1 MALAILEL
9 SGVGRGGARF
19 QIDTGTNKYYRLK
32 VGRSIERRN
41 GINWVG
47 ELLYATKMGVN
58 EAGGE
63 LLNSSTEIS
72 IPIDRIQQGHAYVQL
87 FTFKTPEGRSPA
99 FSRVVKLPVGSGAS
113 DDLLDDEAPEL
124 TMSMGT
130 AMTTSFK
137 APRTVAC
144 RTATQ
149 AYAYQ
154 TSWMDLLGEV
164 VKVATPVVTKL
175 LAGAG
180 QSAGGGGT
188 ATGTPSAGA
197 GASSPDFL
205 TQLLQ
210 AVLGGLQSATSQNAT
225 TTTAPPPP
233 AAAQQQAPA
242 PPASTGSQTANAA
255 AAQRS
260 QGQSVGP
267 VIIANRFAN
276 GNGHHG
282 DLSRPFI
289 FGIDDMAIATLLGPF
304 VKILPDLM
312 NSANKKRVE
321 MKQAQNALIGGI
333 MSDINRRLLLD
344 KLIEAQR
351 QAPAAQPG
359 AAGAPDL
366 NQLIQLLQQAG
377 EGGTATQQS
386 LPAVAMSHVA
396 FGSPRSYVLSSRAV
410 LSFITAEPVKWN
422 GSSKLLYAKNQ
433 PLQFNVKFAVGEPV
447 PPRPLPK
454 ALLTLTFK
462 DSTDQTIWLEKT
474 VRQKDLAPN
483 TVISVPL
490 SPEDAA
496 RLPVNRP
503 VAVLAE
509 LRWPSKSGPAHQALG
524 GCDVVFVNQYFLA
537 GQGAAVS
544 PEREL
549 ADMNQYRAFWN
560 KVWESPSLD
569 ATRGSGDEKQYLW
582 ELDVN
587 AKYTVLL
594 APDHDANGVMETKLL
609 RAKPDPESVTN
620 KIEGRMKA
628 GIELSVAEVNKLLSL
643 WDAQPLDAAR
653 LEAISTAAFAKA
665 NAGELV
671 RNFKLRGRAS
681 ERGLIWVIPVF
692 KLFELTLGTVQKS
705 DATGQIVAVS
715 EEIVRFPLPVSA
727 RIIGL
732 KSQS

>member
-9 SGVGRGGARF
+9 SGFGRGGVRF

-41 GINWVG
+41 GIDWVG
-47 ELLYATKMGVN
+47 ELLYATKIGVN
-58 EAGGE
+58 EAGGG

-72 IPIDRIQQGHAYVQL
+72 IPTDRIQHGHAYVQL

-99 FSRVVKLPVGSGAS
+99 FSRVVKVPVGSGAL
-113 DDLLDDEAPEL
+113 DDLPDDVAPPEL

-130 AMTTSFK
+130 TMTTPFK

-180 QSAGGGGT
+180 GGGT
-188 ATGTPSAGA
+188 ASGTGAGAGAGA

-210 AVLGGLQSATSQNAT
+210 AVLGGLQNVTPQNAT
-225 TTTAPPPP
+225 PTPPPQT
-233 AAAQQQAPA
+233 AAQPPA
-242 PPASTGSQTANAA
+242 PNPPAPGANPTATPTPPP
-255 AAQRS
+255 RS

-267 VIIANRFAN
+267 VVVANRFAT
-276 GNGHHG
+276 GNGHFG

-321 MKQAQNALIGGI
+321 LKQAQNALIGGI
-333 MSDINRRLLLD
+333 MSDINKRLLLD
-344 KLIEAQR
+344 KLIEAQK
-351 QAPAAQPG
+351 QTPAAQPG
-359 AAGAPDL
+359 APGAPDL

-377 EGGTATQQS
+377 EGAAAQQQS
-386 LPAVAMSHVA
+386 LPSAAMSSVA
-396 FGSPRSYVLSSRAV
+396 FAGPRSFVLSSRAI
-410 LSFITAEPVKWN
+410 LSFITGEPVKWN

-447 PPRPLPK
+447 PQRPLPK

-462 DSTDQTIWLEKT
+462 DSTDQTVWLEKT

-483 TVISVPL
+483 AVVSVPV

-509 LRWPSKSGPAHQALG
+509 LRWPAKSGPAHQALG
-524 GCDVVFVNQYFLA
+524 GCDVVFVNQFFLA
-537 GQGAAVS
+537 AQGAAVS

-549 ADMNQYRAFWN
+549 ADMNQFRAFWN

-594 APDHDANGVMETKLL
+594 APDHDANGLMATKVLK
-609 RAKPDPESVTN
+609 AKPDPESLTN
-620 KIEGRMKA
+620 TVEGRMKA

-653 LEAISTAAFAKA
+653 LEALSTAAFAKA

-671 RNFKLRGRAS
+671 RNLKLRGRAS
-681 ERGLIWVIPVF
+681 ERGLIWVIPTF
-692 KLFELTLGTVQKS
+692 KLFELTLGTAQTS

-715 EEIVRFPLPVSA
+715 EETVRFPLPVSA

>member
-9 SGVGRGGARF
+9 SGFGRGGVRF
-19 QIDTGTNKYYRLK
+19 QIDTGTNRYYRLK

-41 GINWVG
+41 GIDWVG
-47 ELLYATKMGVN
+47 ELFFATKMGVN
-58 EAGGE
+58 EAGGA
-63 LLNSSTEIS
+63 LLNSSTEVS
-72 IPIDRIQQGHAYVQL
+72 IPTDRIQHGHAYVQL

-99 FSRVVKLPVGSGAS
+99 FSRVVKVPLGTGAS
-113 DDLLDDEAPEL
+113 DDLLDDVAPEL

-130 AMTTSFK
+130 TMTTSFK
-137 APRTVAC
+137 APRAVAC
-144 RTATQ
+144 RTANQ

-180 QSAGGGGT
+180 QSAGGT
-188 ATGTPSAGA
+188 ATATPSAA

-210 AVLGGLQSATSQNAT
+210 AVLGGLQNVTSQNAT
-225 TTTAPPPP
+225 TTAAPP
-233 AAAQQQAPA
+233 AAAQQKTAAAPTT
-242 PPASTGSQTANAA
+242 TGSQTANATPPPP
-255 AAQRS
+255 S
-260 QGQSVGP
+260 KGQSVGP
-267 VIIANRFAN
+267 VVVSNRFAN
-276 GNGHHG
+276 GDGHHG

-289 FGIDDMAIATLLGPF
+289 FGIDDAAIATLLGPF
-304 VKILPDLM
+304 IKILPDLM

-344 KLIEAQR
+344 KLIEAQK
-351 QAPAAQPG
+351 APAAQPG

-386 LPAVAMSHVA
+386 LPAAAMSGVA
-396 FGSPRSYVLSSRAV
+396 FANPRSYVLSSRAV
-410 LSFITAEPVKWN
+410 LSFITGEPVKWN

-447 PPRPLPK
+447 PQRPLPK
-454 ALLTLTFK
+454 ALLKLTFK
-462 DSTDQTIWLEKT
+462 DSTDQTVWLEKT
-474 VRQKDLAPN
+474 VRHKELAPN
-483 TVISVPL
+483 AVISVPL

-496 RLPVNRP
+496 RLPVNQP

-509 LRWPSKSGPAHQALG
+509 LRWPAKSGPAHQALG
-524 GCDVVFVNQYFLA
+524 SCDVVFVNQYFLA

-549 ADMNQYRAFWN
+549 ADMNQFRAFWN

-587 AKYTVLL
+587 AKYIVLL
-594 APDHDANGVMETKLL
+594 APDYDANGLMETKLL
-609 RAKPDPESVTN
+609 RAKPDRESVTN
-620 KIEGRMKA
+620 RIEGRMKA
-628 GIELSVAEVNKLLSL
+628 GIELSVAEVNKLLAL

-653 LEAISTAAFAKA
+653 LEALSTAAFAKA

-671 RNFKLRGRAS
+671 RNLKLRGRAS
-681 ERGLIWVIPVF
+681 ERGLVWVIPVF

-715 EEIVRFPLPVSA
+715 EETVRFPLPVST

>member
-9 SGVGRGGARF
+9 SGFGRGGVRF

-41 GINWVG
+41 GIDWVG
-47 ELLYATKMGVN
+47 ELVYATRMSVN
-58 EAGGE
+58 DAGGG
-63 LLNSSTEIS
+63 LLNSSTEIA
-72 IPIDRIQQGHAYVQL
+72 IPADRVKQGHAYVQL

-99 FSRVVKLPVGSGAS
+99 FSRVVKVPFGSGAA
-113 DDLLDDEAPEL
+113 DDLLDDAPPEL
-124 TMSMGT
+124 TMSMST
-130 AMTTSFK
+130 TMTTPFK

-164 VKVATPVVTKL
+164 VKVATPVVMKML
-175 LAGAG
+175 
-180 QSAGGGGT
+180 GGGT
-188 ATGTPSAGA
+188 TGGGATAGSSPAAGA
-197 GASSPDFL
+197 TAPDFL
-205 TQLLQ
+205 AQLLQ
-210 AVLGGLQSATSQNAT
+210 TVLGGIQAAAPQNAV
-225 TTTAPPPP
+225 TAPQKP
-233 AAAQQQAPA
+233 AAPAQPANPPSTAANTATQAK
-242 PPASTGSQTANAA
+242 
-255 AAQRS
+255 S

-267 VIIANRFAN
+267 VVLSNRFAN
-276 GNGHHG
+276 GNGSHG

-289 FGIDDMAIATLLGPF
+289 FGIDDAAIATLLGPF
-304 VKILPDLM
+304 IKILPDLM

-333 MSDINRRLLLD
+333 MSDINRRLILD
-344 KLIEAQR
+344 KLIEAQK
-351 QAPAAQPG
+351 QPAAAQP
-359 AAGAPDL
+359 GAPDL

-377 EGGTATQQS
+377 EASKQQS
-386 LPAVAMSHVA
+386 LPAVAMSGVA
-396 FGSPRSYVLSSRAV
+396 FASPRSFVLSSRAV

-422 GSSKLLYAKNQ
+422 GSPKLLFAKNQ

-454 ALLTLTFK
+454 ALLKLIFK

-483 TVISVPL
+483 AVMSVPL
-490 SPEDAA
+490 SAEDAA
-496 RLPVNRP
+496 RLPVDRP

-509 LRWPSKSGPAHQALG
+509 LRWPAKSGPAHQALG
-524 GCDVVFVNQYFLA
+524 GCDAVFVNQYFLTS
-537 GQGAAVS
+537 QGAAVS

-549 ADMNQYRAFWN
+549 ADMNQFRAFWN

-569 ATRGSGDEKQYLW
+569 AARGSGDQKQYLW

-594 APDHDANGVMETKLL
+594 APDHDTNGLMETKLL
-609 RAKPDPESVTN
+609 RAKPDPESLTN
-620 KIEGRMKA
+620 KLEGRMKA
-628 GIELSVAEVNKLLSL
+628 GIELSVAEVNKLLTL

-671 RNFKLRGRAS
+671 RTFKLRGRAS
-681 ERGLIWVIPVF
+681 ERGLIWVVPVF
-692 KLFELTLGTVQKS
+692 KLFELTLGSAKSS
-705 DATGQIVAVS
+705 DATGQIVELSA
-715 EEIVRFPLPVSA
+715 ETVRFPLPVSA
-727 RIIGL
+727 RVIGL

>member
-9 SGVGRGGARF
+9 SGFARTGVRF

-41 GINWVG
+41 GIDWVG
-47 ELLYATKMGVN
+47 ELFYATKMGVN
-58 EAGGE
+58 EAGGG

-72 IPIDRIQQGHAYVQL
+72 IPTDRIEQGHAYVQL
-87 FTFKTPEGRSPA
+87 FTFKTPDGRSPA
-99 FSRVVKLPVGSGAS
+99 FSRVVKVPVGSGAS
-113 DDLLDDEAPEL
+113 DDLLEDVAPEL

-130 AMTTSFK
+130 TMTTAFK

-175 LAGAG
+175 LAGVG

-188 ATGTPSAGA
+188 ATATPSAA

-210 AVLGGLQSATSQNAT
+210 AVLGGLQNVTSQNAT
-225 TTTAPPPP
+225 TTTAPP
-233 AAAQQQAPA
+233 AGAQQQAAA
-242 PPASTGSQTANAA
+242 PPANTGSPAANAA

-267 VIIANRFAN
+267 VVVSNRFAN
-276 GNGHHG
+276 GNGYRG
-282 DLSRPFI
+282 DLSHPFI
-289 FGIDDMAIATLLGPF
+289 FGIDDAAIATLLGPF
-304 VKILPDLM
+304 IKILPDLM

-333 MSDINRRLLLD
+333 MSDINKRLLLD
-344 KLIEAQR
+344 KLIEAQK
-351 QAPAAQPG
+351 QTPAAQPG

-377 EGGTATQQS
+377 EGGTSAPQS
-386 LPAVAMSHVA
+386 LPAAAMSRVA
-396 FGSPRSYVLSSRAV
+396 FASPRSYVLSSRAV
-410 LSFITAEPVKWN
+410 LSFITGEPVQWN
-422 GSSKLLYAKNQ
+422 GTSKLLYAKTQ
-433 PLQFNVKFAVGEPV
+433 PIQFNVKFAVGEPV
-447 PPRPLPK
+447 PQRPLPK
-454 ALLTLTFK
+454 ALLKLTFK
-462 DSTDQTIWLEKT
+462 DSADQTVWLETT

-483 TVISVPL
+483 AVISVPL
-490 SPEDAA
+490 SSEDAA

-503 VAVLAE
+503 IAVLAE
-509 LRWPSKSGPAHQALG
+509 LRWPGKSGPPHQALG

-537 GQGAAVS
+537 AQGAAVS

-549 ADMNQYRAFWN
+549 ADMNQFRAFWN

-594 APDHDANGVMETKLL
+594 APDHDANGLMETKLL
-609 RAKPDPESVTN
+609 KAKSDPESVTN
-620 KIEGRMKA
+620 RIEGRMKA
-628 GIELSVAEVNKLLSL
+628 GIELSVVEVNKLLSL
-643 WDAQPLDAAR
+643 WDAQPLDGGR
-653 LEAISTAAFAKA
+653 LEALSTAAFAKA

-671 RNFKLRGRAS
+671 RNLKLRGRAS
-681 ERGLIWVIPVF
+681 ERGLIWVIPTF
-692 KLFELTLGTVQKS
+692 KLFELTLSTAQKS

-715 EEIVRFPLPVSA
+715 EETVRFPLPVSA

-732 KSQS
+732 KSKS

>member
-1 MALAILEL
+1 MALAILDL
-9 SGVGRGGARF
+9 SGFGRGGVRF

-41 GINWVG
+41 GIDWVG
-47 ELLYATKMGVN
+47 DLFYATKMAMN
-58 EAGGE
+58 AAGGG
-63 LLNSSTEIS
+63 LLHSSTEIS
-72 IPIDRIQQGHAYVQL
+72 IPTDRIEHGHAYVQL

-99 FSRVVKLPVGSGAS
+99 FSRVVKVPVGSGAS
-113 DDLLDDEAPEL
+113 DDLLDDVPAEL

-130 AMTTSFK
+130 TMTTPFK

-180 QSAGGGGT
+180 QSAGGGT
-188 ATGTPSAGA
+188 ATATPSA

-210 AVLGGLQSATSQNAT
+210 AVLGGLQNVTSQNA
-225 TTTAPPPP
+225 PPP
-233 AAAQQQAPA
+233 AGAQPQPAA
-242 PPASTGSQTANAA
+242 PPAATGSQ

-267 VIIANRFAN
+267 VIVANRFAN
-276 GNGHHG
+276 GNGHHS

-344 KLIEAQR
+344 KLIEAQK
-351 QAPAAQPG
+351 QTPAAPPG
-359 AAGAPDL
+359 GAGAPDL

-377 EGGTATQQS
+377 EGGAATQQS
-386 LPAVAMSHVA
+386 LPATAMSAVA
-396 FGSPRSYVLSSRAV
+396 FASPRAYVLSSRAV
-410 LSFITAEPVKWN
+410 LSFVTGEPVNWN
-422 GSSKLLYAKNQ
+422 GSSKLLFAKNQ
-433 PLQFNVKFAVGEPV
+433 PLQFSVKFAVGDPV
-447 PPRPLPK
+447 PQRPLPK
-454 ALLTLTFK
+454 ALLKLIFK
-462 DSTDQTIWLEKT
+462 DSTDQTVWLEKT
-474 VRQKDLAPN
+474 IRQKELAPN
-483 TVISVPL
+483 AVMSVQL

-496 RLPVNRP
+496 RLPLNRP

-509 LRWPSKSGPAHQALG
+509 LRWPAKSGRAHQALG
-524 GCDVVFVNQYFLA
+524 GCDVVFVNRYFLA

-549 ADMNQYRAFWN
+549 ADMNQFRAFWN

-594 APDHDANGVMETKLL
+594 APDHDANGLMETKLL
-609 RAKPDPESVTN
+609 RARPDPESVTN
-620 KIEGRMKA
+620 RIEGRMKA
-628 GIELSVAEVNKLLSL
+628 GIELSVAEVNKLLAL

-653 LEAISTAAFAKA
+653 LEALSTATFAKA

-671 RNFKLRGRAS
+671 RNLKLRGRAS
-681 ERGLIWVIPVF
+681 ERGLVWMIPVF
-692 KLFELTLGTVQKS
+692 KLFELTLGMVQKS
-705 DATGQIVAVS
+705 DATGQVVAVS
-715 EEIVRFPLPVSA
+715 EETVRFPLPVSA

-732 KSQS
+732 KSQT